1 MNLIRVDDGYQYEST
16 EYQGLIEQ
24 YFPGAVDA
32 GDVEHIESICEKLQL
47 SPESLVELVY
57 ELNDWMPDTSR

>member
-16 EYQGLIEQ
+16 EYQELIEQ

-32 GDVEHIESICEKLQL
+32 GDVEPIESICEKLQL

-57 ELNDWMPDTSR
+57 ELNDWMPDTSM